1 VLDSGLARLLERR
14 REQLASRRER
24 LRQAPLLLVERRRA
38 ALEAAAGRLRA
49 LSPQAT
55 LERGYAIVR
64 TGGHVAR
71 TAAALKVG
79 EHVDVRLAEG
89 AFDARIEEVRP

>member
-1 VLDSGLARLLERR
+1 MRR
-14 REQLASRRER
+14 TR

-38 ALEAAAGRLRA
+38 ALAAAAGRLRA

-64 TGGHVAR
+64 SGGHVAR
-71 TAAALKVG
+71 SAAGLTAGAL
-79 EHVDVRLAEG
+79 VDVRLAEG
-89 AFDARIEEVRP
+89 AFDARVEEVRP